1 MYCLKV
7 KFAKTSSF
15 INTKS
20 LFLLSIMNITSQIKQ
35 PIHAEMELFEK
46 KFFESMS
53 SKVALLNRI
62 TYYIVNRKGK
72 QMRPMFV
79 FLTAK
84 MISGGKVNERTYRG
98 ASVIELI
105 HTATLVH
112 DDVVDDSNRRRGFF
126 SINALWRNK
135 IAVLVGDYLLSKG
148 LLLSI
153 DNGDFDLLR
162 IISVAVREM
171 SEGELLQIEKARRLD
186 IDESVYYEIIRQK
199 TATLIAAC
207 CALGAKSVSEDEAQ
221 VETMRK
227 FGELIG
233 MAFQIKDDLFD
244 YTDDAIGK
252 PTGID
257 IKEQKMTLPLI
268 YALNNCTSKEKSWC
282 INSIKNHNKDK
293 KRVKEVIQFVKDK
306 NGLSYA
312 EQKMVQFQQE
322 ALALIQKFPTSEYKD
337 SLTLMVN
344 YVIERKNKQCQS
356 QYQLQCQKRSC
367 FDLILEFGILNFHA
381 TFLQPKA
388 SMLIEPS

>member
-1 MYCLKV
+1 
-7 KFAKTSSF
+7 
-15 INTKS
+15 
-20 LFLLSIMNITSQIKQ
+20 MNIISQIKQ
-35 PIHAEMELFEK
+35 PIHQEMELFEK
-46 KFFESMS
+46 KFYDSMT

-84 MISGGKVNERTYRG
+84 MLNNGVVNERTYRG

-126 SINALWRNK
+126 SINALWKNK

-153 DNGDFDLLR
+153 DNGDFDLLK

-186 IDESVYYEIIRQK
+186 IIEDIYYEIIRKK
-199 TATLIAAC
+199 TATLIASC
-207 CALGAKSVSEDEAQ
+207 CALGAKSVNEDEAQ

-244 YTDDAIGK
+244 YTEDAIGK

-268 YALNNCTSKEKSWC
+268 YVINNCSAKEKSWL

-293 KRVKEVIQFVKDK
+293 KRVKEVIAFVKSQ
-306 NGLSYA
+306 NGLAYA
-312 EQKMVQFQQE
+312 EQKMVEFQQE
-322 ALALIQKFPTSEYKD
+322 AIQLLQKFPDSDYKG
-337 SLTLMVN
+337 SLLLMVN
-344 YVIERKNKQCQS
+344 YVIERK
-356 QYQLQCQKRSC
+356 
-367 FDLILEFGILNFHA
+367 I
-381 TFLQPKA
+381 
-388 SMLIEPS
+388 

>member
-1 MYCLKV
+1 
-7 KFAKTSSF
+7 
-15 INTKS
+15 
-20 LFLLSIMNITSQIKQ
+20 
-35 PIHAEMELFEK
+35 MELFES
-46 KFFESMS
+46 KFRDSMS

-62 TYYIVNRKGK
+62 THYIVNRKGK

-84 MISGGKVNERTYRG
+84 LLNNGEVNERTYRG

-112 DDVVDDSNRRRGFF
+112 DDVVDESNKRRGFF
-126 SINALWRNK
+126 SINALWKNK

-186 IDESVYYEIIRQK
+186 ITEEVYYDIIRQK

-207 CALGAKSVSEDEAQ
+207 CGLGACSVKPESED
-221 VETMRK
+221 VEIFRK
-227 FGELIG
+227 FGELCG

-244 YTDDAIGK
+244 YGTTAIGK

-268 YALNNCTSKEKSWC
+268 HVLNICSKDEKKWL
-282 INSIKNHNKDK
+282 INSIKNYNKDK
-293 KRVKEVIQFVKDK
+293 KRVREVIAFVKEK
-306 NGLSYA
+306 GGLEYA
-312 EQKMVQFQQE
+312 VQKMMEYKTE
-322 ALALIQKFPTSEYKD
+322 ALGLLEKYPESEYK
-337 SLTLMVN
+337 SALQLMVN
-344 YVIERKNKQCQS
+344 YVVDRKK
-356 QYQLQCQKRSC
+356 
-367 FDLILEFGILNFHA
+367 
-381 TFLQPKA
+381 
-388 SMLIEPS
+388 

>member
-1 MYCLKV
+1 MKIV
-7 KFAKTSSF
+7 EQ
-15 INTKS
+15 IN
-20 LFLLSIMNITSQIKQ
+20 Q
-35 PIHAEMELFEK
+35 PIAYEMELFEQ
-46 KFFESMS
+46 KFLLSMS

-62 TYYIVNRKGK
+62 THYIVNRKGK

-79 FLTAK
+79 FLVAK
-84 MISGGKVNERTYRG
+84 MINNGEVSERTYRG

-126 SINALWRNK
+126 SINALWKNK
-135 IAVLVGDYLLSKG
+135 IAVLIGDYLLSKG

-153 DNGDFDLLR
+153 DNNDFDLLK

-171 SEGELLQIEKARRLD
+171 SEGELLQIEKARKLD
-186 IDESVYYEIIRQK
+186 ITEDIYYEIIRQK

-207 CALGAKSVSEDEAQ
+207 CSLGAASVKPNSPD

-244 YTDDAIGK
+244 YSEEQIGK

-268 YALNNCTSKEKSWC
+268 SVLNKCSKKDKDWL

-293 KRVKEVIQFVKDK
+293 KRVKEVIAFVKV
-306 NGLSYA
+306 NGGLDYA
-312 EQKMVQFQQE
+312 ISKMKDFQKE
-322 ALALIQKFPTSEYKD
+322 ALQLLQPYPKSEFKD
-337 SLTLMVN
+337 SLELMVN
-344 YVIERKNKQCQS
+344 YVIDRKK
-356 QYQLQCQKRSC
+356 
-367 FDLILEFGILNFHA
+367 
-381 TFLQPKA
+381 
-388 SMLIEPS
+388 

>member
-1 MYCLKV
+1 MKIV
-7 KFAKTSSF
+7 EK
-15 INTKS
+15 
-20 LFLLSIMNITSQIKQ
+20 IKQ
-35 PIHAEMELFEK
+35 PITKEMELFEK
-46 KFFESMS
+46 KFRESMS

-62 TYYIVNRKGK
+62 THYIVNRKGK

-84 MISGGKVNERTYRG
+84 MVASNNEANERTYRG

-112 DDVVDDSNRRRGFF
+112 DDVVDDSNKRRGFF
-126 SINALWRNK
+126 SINALWKNK

-153 DNGDFDLLR
+153 DNNDFDLLK

-186 IDESVYYEIIRQK
+186 ITEAIYYEIIRQK

-207 CALGAKSVSEDEAQ
+207 CSLGACSVAPENKEI
-221 VETMRK
+221 VERMRK

-244 YTDDAIGK
+244 YTDEAIGK

-268 YALNNCTSKEKSWC
+268 YALNNCTSKEKNWV
-282 INSIKNHNKDK
+282 INSVKNYNKDK
-293 KRVKEVIQFVKDK
+293 KRVREVIQFVKDK
-306 NGLSYA
+306 NGLVYA
-312 EQKMVQFQQE
+312 EKKMIEFQQE
-322 ALALIQKFPTSEYKD
+322 ALSLIQNFPTSPYKD
-337 SLTLMVN
+337 SLELMVN
-344 YVIERKNKQCQS
+344 YVIERKK
-356 QYQLQCQKRSC
+356 
-367 FDLILEFGILNFHA
+367 
-381 TFLQPKA
+381 
-388 SMLIEPS
+388 